1 MSIGMTI
8 KKLRQEKGLTQEEL
22 GTLLGL
28 KKAAVQKY
36 ESGQVQNLK
45 HATIKRLC
53 EIFEKS
59 PSVFIFNE
67 TELLNEKRLSEE
79 VSLIEQIQKTY
90 GKEVIELLQSF
101 IELDEA
107 GKRKVLDYASDIEA
121 LQSLRQEKLL

>member
-1 MSIGMTI
+1 MSIGVTI
-8 KKLRQEKGLTQEEL
+8 KKLRQAKGLTQEEL

-79 VSLIEQIQKTY
+79 VSLLEQIQKTY

-101 IELDEA
+101 VELDDA
-107 GKRKVLDYASDIEA
+107 GKLKVIDYASDLEA
-121 LQSLRQEKLL
+121 LQSLRQEKLS

>member
-101 IELDEA
+101 IELDDA
-107 GKRKVLDYASDIEA
+107 GKLKVLDYASDLEA

>member
-1 MSIGMTI
+1 M
-8 KKLRQEKGLTQEEL
+8 
-22 GTLLGL
+22 
-28 KKAAVQKY
+28 
-36 ESGQVQNLK
+36 
-45 HATIKRLC
+45 
-53 EIFEKS
+53 
-59 PSVFIFNE
+59 FIFNE

>member
-8 KKLRQEKGLTQEEL
+8 KKLRQEQGWTQEEL
-22 GTLLGL
+22 GGMLGV

-45 HATIKRLC
+45 HSTIKQLC

-59 PSVFIFNE
+59 PSVFIFDDV
-67 TELLNEKRLSEE
+67 EKRLSTE
-79 VSLIEQIQKTY
+79 VDLLEQIQKTY

-101 IELDEA
+101 VALDEA
-107 GKRKVLDYASDIEA
+107 GKLKVLDYASDMEA
-121 LQSLRQEKLL
+121 LQSLRNEKL

>member
-1 MSIGMTI
+1 MSIGVTI
-8 KKLRQEKGLTQEEL
+8 KKLRQEQGWTQEEL
-22 GTLLGL
+22 GEMLGV

-45 HATIKRLC
+45 HSTIKRLC

-67 TELLNEKRLSEE
+67 SELLNEPRLSEE
-79 VSLIEQIQKTY
+79 VALLEQIQKTY

-101 IELDEA
+101 VALDEA
-107 GKRKVLDYASDIEA
+107 GKLKVLDYASDMEA
-121 LQSLRQEKLL
+121 LQSLRNEKL

>member
-1 MSIGMTI
+1 MSIGVTI

-67 TELLNEKRLSEE
+67 AELMNEKRLSEE
-79 VSLIEQIQKTY
+79 VGLIEQIQKTY

-101 IELDEA
+101 VALDEA
-107 GKRKVLDYASDIEA
+107 GKLKVLDYASDLEA